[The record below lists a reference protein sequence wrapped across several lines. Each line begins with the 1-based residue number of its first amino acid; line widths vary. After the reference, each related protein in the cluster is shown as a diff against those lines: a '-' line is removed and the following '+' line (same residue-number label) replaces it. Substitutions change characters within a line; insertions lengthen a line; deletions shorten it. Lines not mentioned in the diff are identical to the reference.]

1 MVSGKR
7 SMPTE
12 QKAPAHPEAGVTP
25 EELVWGLNPVAEA
38 LRQPEC
44 KLHELRVIQGK
55 AGPRV
60 QELIDLARSQGLPVR
75 FVPEFRL
82 GVPPGVRHQGLAAR
96 LAAVPTLSLEAL
108 LAEGRPPL
116 VVLDC
121 IQDPHNLGAILRS
134 ALAAGF
140 SHVILPKDRSAIL
153 GGTVAKSSA
162 GAVSHL
168 RICRVANVAET
179 LRTLKDRGYWVFG
192 AVADP
197 GAVSLYATEF
207 PEASCIV
214 IGSEGKGI
222 RPLVQKRCDQLFTI
236 PMQSDFNSLNA
247 SAAAAVIFF
256 EYARRRLAP
265 GIPKP

>member
-1 MVSGKR
+1 MVSAKKPFAAKQQSR
-7 SMPTE
+7 PV
-12 QKAPAHPEAGVTP
+12 PEAESVQA
-25 EELVWGLNPVAEA
+25 ELIWGLNPVAEA
-38 LRQPEC
+38 LHQPERS
-44 KLHELRVIQGK
+44 LHELRVVQGK
-55 AGPRV
+55 ASLRV
-60 QELIDLARSQGLPVR
+60 QELIDLARAQGLPVR

-82 GVPPGVRHQGLAAR
+82 GVPPGVRHQGLVAR
-96 LAAVPTLSLEAL
+96 LAAVPSLPLEAL
-108 LAEGRPPL
+108 LAEGKPPL

-121 IQDPHNLGAILRS
+121 IQDPHNLGAIMRS

-140 SHVILPKDRSAIL
+140 SRIILPKDRSAPL

-168 RICRVANVAET
+168 QVCRVANVAET
-179 LRTLKDRGYWVFG
+179 LRSLKERGYWVFG

-197 GAVSLYATEF
+197 AAVSLYATEF
-207 PEASCIV
+207 PEASCLV
-214 IGSEGKGI
+214 IGGEGKGI

-236 PMQSDFNSLNA
+236 PMSGSFNSLNA

-265 GIPKP
+265 